1 VKGLALVALVLI
13 PAAAWAVDTSIP
25 IMPRTPTETEKV
37 EALRLGFILNGFS
50 MTRHPSEGSI
60 DLTVYRKP
68 LDPTPDGVVRT
79 IPIPGPNKADKME
92 VVVTPPPEE
101 PPLIFPEVRPEKT
114 NTNICRRQGKRAV
127 YDDKGG
133 WRCR

>member
-1 VKGLALVALVLI
+1 MKRLALLLALI
-13 PAAAWAVDTSIP
+13 PAAVLAQGVSIP
-25 IMPRTPTETEKV
+25 QMPRIPTETEKV

-68 LDPTPDGVVRT
+68 LDPVPDGVVRT
-79 IPIPGPNKADKME
+79 IPIPGPNKADKMD
-92 VVVTPPPEE
+92 VVVTPPPEV
-101 PPLIFPEVRPEKT
+101 PPDIFPAVIPEKT
-114 NTNICRRQGKRAV
+114 NTNLCRRHGKRAV

-133 WRCR
+133 WRCK